1 MNPHLLKH
9 GRRAAEC
16 PVLLF
21 RNSYIHGSIVDA
33 HCALHSIEMV
43 HVNTLCDLYK
53 SYFLYTWV
61 SGLNVIWNSKVRK
74 NENVLNSLRM

>member
-1 MNPHLLKH
+1 MSSFAISKQL
-9 GRRAAEC
+9 
-16 PVLLF
+16 
-21 RNSYIHGSIVDA
+21 HGSIVDA
-33 HCALHSIEMV
+33 HCALHIIEMV

-53 SYFLYTWV
+53 SYFFLYTWV